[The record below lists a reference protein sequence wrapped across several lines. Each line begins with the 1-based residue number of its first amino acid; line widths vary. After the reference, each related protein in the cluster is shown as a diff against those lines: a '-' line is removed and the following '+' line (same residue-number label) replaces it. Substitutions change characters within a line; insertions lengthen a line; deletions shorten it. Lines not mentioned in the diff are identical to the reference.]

1 MLFQERDQWG
11 MAVTS
16 MAGHLQGFVN
26 SAINLTEQTHLQM
39 LPFHL
44 IDVLLEQHFDFPSY
58 VL

>member
-1 MLFQERDQWG
+1 